1 MKIIKSQKKKT
12 AHNQYYGVHPGVCQV
27 DIYSPHSTSIGA
39 LSVGDVFKHIKIGT
53 GIHSHFILIEDL
65 EEVKF
70 LREYLQKVEE
80 RFCDNNED
88 PA

>member
-12 AHNQYYGVHPGVCQV
+12 AHNKYYGAFPGVCQT
-27 DIYSPHSTSIGA
+27 DIYCPHSTSIGA

-70 LREYLQKVEE
+70 LHEYLKKVLD
-80 RFCDNNED
+80 RFDEQGTN
-88 PA
+88 